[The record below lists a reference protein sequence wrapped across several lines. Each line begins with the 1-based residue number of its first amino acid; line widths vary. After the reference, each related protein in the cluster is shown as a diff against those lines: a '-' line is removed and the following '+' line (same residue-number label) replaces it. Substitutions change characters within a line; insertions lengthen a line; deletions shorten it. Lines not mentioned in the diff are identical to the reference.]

1 MTYSPVLIV
10 HICGGI
16 IGVLSGSTALVVRKG
31 SRPHRRSGDVFVI
44 SMLSMAAAGAYVAFT
59 KSQPTNVIA
68 GVFTF
73 YLVATAWL
81 TVMRKEKETGRVEFA
96 LLLIGLAAG
105 TSSLIVGWEA
115 AHSAAGLEAGD
126 SAPLYVVFGSV
137 ALLAVAGDIRMLIR
151 GGVAG
156 AQRLVRHLWRMGVA
170 LFIAAGSFFL
180 GTASDPVLRRTGLR
194 ATLFTPAIR
203 KTHLPALPVL
213 MIVIL
218 TIFWL
223 CRVMFTNAYKNPR
236 TIMERTRTQ
245 ESGTGGTLSVSLD
258 QGNAQS
264 ILRLSP
270 PCSFADTLQ

>member
-31 SRPHRRSGDVFVI
+31 SRLHRRSGDVFVI

-59 KSQPTNVIA
+59 KSQPTNVMA

-73 YLVATAWL
+73 YLVASAWL
-81 TVMRKEKETGRVEFA
+81 TVMRKEKETGRIELG
-96 LLLIGLAAG
+96 LLLLGLTAG
-105 TSSLIVGWEA
+105 TSSLIFGWEA
-115 AHSAAGLEAGD
+115 AHSATGSQAGD
-126 SAPLYVVFGSV
+126 SVLLYVFGSV
-137 ALLAVAGDIRMLIR
+137 ALLSAAGDIRMLIR
-151 GGVAG
+151 GGVSG
-156 AQRLVRHLWRMGVA
+156 AKRLVRHLWRMCVA

-203 KTHLPALPVL
+203 QTHLPEVPVL
-213 MIVIL
+213 IIVIL

-223 CRVMFTNAYKNPR
+223 CRVMFTNVYKSP
-236 TIMERTRTQ
+236 
-245 ESGTGGTLSVSLD
+245 GTKLD
-258 QGNAQS
+258 S
-264 ILRLSP
+264 I
-270 PCSFADTLQ
+270 TG